1 MTLGLDLSILAVQD
15 VVDALFASQVV
26 GLDTDQGQNQ
36 DANGQIDQVLL
47 TGTCCAFHH
56 VGLDLGV
63 FAFAFFL
70 LVASV
75 QLGDAVEVV
84 LGIEAVLER

>member
-1 MTLGLDLSILAVQD
+1 
-15 VVDALFASQVV
+15 
-26 GLDTDQGQNQ
+26 
-36 DANGQIDQVLL
+36 
-47 TGTCCAFHH
+47 
-56 VGLDLGV
+56 LDLGV